1 MDLPCPLPYLAKHL
15 PMQFLQVVDGKHVR
29 DSRPRGSE
37 RPLLAAHN
45 VWTLDGA
52 KLRSGLH
59 QWKPN
64 LLQVLFG
71 ERCLADNGFADQRH
85 NISGFLSSS
94 RASSSTCRS
103 ICTFVSACSSSA
115 IDLATGAMRCRATSR
130 ARAATVSR
138 RFLRGTIA

>member
-1 MDLPCPLPYLAKHL
+1 
-15 PMQFLQVVDGKHVR
+15 MQFLQVVDGKHVR

-71 ERCLADNGFADQRH
+71 GTYNLAHLNVY
-85 NISGFLSSS
+85 
-94 RASSSTCRS
+94 
-103 ICTFVSACSSSA
+103 FVGPIVGAVLGVVGYDFMTRVRQVGSAELGGIEKTA
-115 IDLATGAMRCRATSR
+115 VEGK
-130 ARAATVSR
+130 
-138 RFLRGTIA
+138 